1 MLWMCSSCWWIT
13 WSQSLSAWFKLYK
26 VILVS
31 RRRSATPR
39 TTPGYNCCTSSYQR
53 NFLLNNSDG
62 NQDCS
67 VLGSKYSV
75 LLFKLLSA
83 GCCRMLLSNVLLLDS
98 RVLLQASLMTGD
110 FQTTQSL
117 PRQMRRKV
125 QNIKQRLVHFDLT
138 ISHLKTKYK
147 RNLKIKY
154 IESARAFRSAQN
166 VSTNK
171 LKSEAN
177 KERKLKQNTS

>member
-1 MLWMCSSCWWIT
+1 M
-13 WSQSLSAWFKLYK
+13 Q
-26 VILVS
+26 
-31 RRRSATPR
+31 RSWKQIFR
-39 TTPGYNCCTSSYQR
+39 
-53 NFLLNNSDG
+53 
-62 NQDCS
+62 
-67 VLGSKYSV
+67 

-110 FQTTQSL
+110 MQTTQSL

-154 IESARAFRSAQN
+154 IESARAFGSVQT

-171 LKSEAN
+171 LKLETN
-177 KERKLKQNTS
+177 KERKLKQNTLHSF

>member
-1 MLWMCSSCWWIT
+1 
-13 WSQSLSAWFKLYK
+13 
-26 VILVS
+26 
-31 RRRSATPR
+31 
-39 TTPGYNCCTSSYQR
+39 
-53 NFLLNNSDG
+53 
-62 NQDCS
+62 
-67 VLGSKYSV
+67 
-75 LLFKLLSA
+75 
-83 GCCRMLLSNVLLLDS
+83 MLLSNVLLLDS

-110 FQTTQSL
+110 MQTTQSL

-154 IESARAFRSAQN
+154 IESARAFGSVQT

-171 LKSEAN
+171 LKLETN
-177 KERKLKQNTS
+177 KERKLKQNTLHSF